1 MFRKIALSPRAMR
14 LAALLLA
21 AAVATATTAC
31 AAQPAADASGGSS
44 TAESPSAAP
53 DTGSAS
59 TTDDGAG
66 GDTQG
71 GDSASSDPAS
81 NGTSGDTASGDTASA
96 TGDTGAGDTATNPAD
111 AGASGHPAAPVANAV
126 TITMPGMSYDVSGP
140 LRPGIGSITLANTD
154 DVTHMMSFGHLKDG
168 VTLDQVKQALGQSE
182 DAMGALLAESPDTTY
197 GTPDVLGAGQT
208 ETVTGLDF
216 KPGTYVLVCFLMAAD
231 GTPHWQMGMIGELT
245 VAGDSATDKPD
256 SAGTITIDD
265 AGITLPDAFNGSGTF
280 LVTNAGKKPH
290 NLSMAKLDDGVTLSA
305 YAGHVGQAMGTGA
318 PVDGGGGALVGGIDA
333 LAPGQSAYV
342 SLDLQPGHYG
352 YLSSADM
359 TGPELPKQSG
369 EFDVH

>member
-1 MFRKIALSPRAMR
+1 MFRKITLSPRAMR

-21 AAVATATTAC
+21 AAVATATAACTAQ
-31 AAQPAADASGGSS
+31 AATDTGGSNSTSGSPSSAADTSS
-44 TAESPSAAP
+44 ANTA
-53 DTGSAS
+53 
-59 TTDDGAG
+59 DDGASSDTAGSDTAG
-66 GDTQG
+66 GDTV
-71 GDSASSDPAS
+71 
-81 NGTSGDTASGDTASA
+81 N
-96 TGDTGAGDTATNPAD
+96 NPAD
-111 AGASGHPAAPVANAV
+111 VGASGHPAAPVDNAV

-182 DAMGALLAESPDTTY
+182 DAMDALLAESPNTTY
-197 GTPDVLGAGQT
+197 GTPDLLGAGQT
-208 ETVTGLDF
+208 ETITGVDF
-216 KPGTYVLVCFLMAAD
+216 KPGTYALVCFLMAA
-231 GTPHWQMGMIGELT
+231 GGMPHWQMGMIGELT
-245 VAGDSATDKPD
+245 VAGDPATTKPD

-265 AGITLPDAFNGSGTF
+265 AGITLPDGFNGSGTF
-280 LVTNAGKKPH
+280 LVTNAGKSPH
-290 NLSMAKLDDGVTLSA
+290 NISMARLDDGVTLPD

-342 SLDLQPGHYG
+342 TLDLQPGHYG